1 MLGLLAPGLRAGMQ
15 QPQPGRPMPP
25 MGPAARFLL
34 PVQQCEFQLTKALE
48 QLQKDPW
55 PVASDRRNL
64 RCTGVALSVAVG
76 LMESSFQNAGGRIM
90 LFAGGPATEGPG
102 LVVGPEL
109 REPIRSH
116 HDIDRDNIKY
126 YKKALKVHNLARFWV
141 ALLTFSSSTITLQSA
156 LLTMATSL
164 TYSQA
169 VWTKL
174 DFLR

>member
-1 MLGLLAPGLRAGMQ
+1 MLGLTTGANRPGMQ
-15 QPQPGRPMPP
+15 QPQPGRPMP
-25 MGPAARFLL
+25 MGPASRFLL
-34 PVQQCEFQLTKALE
+34 PVSQCEFHLTKTIE

-64 RCTGVALSVAVG
+64 RCTGVAMSVAVG
-76 LMESSFQNAGGRIM
+76 IMESSFHNAGGRIM

-126 YKKALKVHNLARFWV
+126 YKKALKVCQEMHNHRA
-141 ALLTFSSSTITLQSA
+141 QG
-156 LLTMATSL
+156 
-164 TYSQA
+164 
-169 VWTKL
+169 
-174 DFLR
+174 

>member
-1 MLGLLAPGLRAGMQ
+1 MFRGSKDYSAKQVQEMLGLTSAGIRPGMP
-15 QPQPGRPMPP
+15 PQPGRPMPV
-25 MGPAARFLL
+25 GPAARFLL

-55 PVASDRRNL
+55 PVASDKRNL

-76 LMESSFQNAGGRIM
+76 LLESSFQNAGGRIM

-116 HDIDRDNIKY
+116 HDIDRDSIKY
-126 YKKALKVHNLARFWV
+126 YKKAVKVGSLITTGMFL
-141 ALLTFSSSTITLQSA
+141 LLTDIVL
-156 LLTMATSL
+156 
-164 TYSQA
+164 
-169 VWTKL
+169 
-174 DFLR
+174 